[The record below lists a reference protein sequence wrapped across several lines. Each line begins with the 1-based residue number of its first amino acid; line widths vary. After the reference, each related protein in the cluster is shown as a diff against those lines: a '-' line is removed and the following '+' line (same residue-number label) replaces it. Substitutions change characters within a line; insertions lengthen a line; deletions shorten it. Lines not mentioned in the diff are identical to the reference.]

1 MMHVHTTQDLPD
13 VINRSVNQTL
23 SRTLLTS
30 GLTMI
35 TVLALLFLG
44 GEVIFSFSAA
54 MAIGIVIGSY
64 SSIYI
69 AAPIM
74 LLLERRREAREKAQT
89 KKGKGGGRTR
99 AKATA

>member
-1 MMHVHTTQDLPD
+1 MHTSQDLPE

-44 GEVIFSFSAA
+44 GDVIFSFSAV

-74 LLLERRREAREKAQT
+74 LLLERRREAREKVP
-89 KKGKGGGRTR
+89 KKGKRGGRSR